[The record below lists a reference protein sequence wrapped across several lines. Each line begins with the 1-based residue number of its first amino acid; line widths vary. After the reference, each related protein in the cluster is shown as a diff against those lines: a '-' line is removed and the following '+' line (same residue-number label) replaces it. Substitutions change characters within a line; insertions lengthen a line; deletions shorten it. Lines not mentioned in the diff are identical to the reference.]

1 MPGDAVLAGD
11 ELTVRHTHR
20 IGLWPSNRLILHSAD
35 RGWRDVY
42 VALATVNTWSGKLA
56 ATGHPCLA
64 YCLHRPAQL
73 TRSVGSTIVRQT
85 AVVRPRQFFV
95 IPANEASEWHRHGT
109 SDMLMMYL
117 RQDMLDGIARDLGSR
132 SDRPIGIDLGLG
144 VTDPLLEQLAMALL
158 DTLRRPEDRGSP
170 RYVESVVHAMAAHLL
185 RRYTPL
191 QPAGAAHNEPQTVHR
206 LARVLELIEAH
217 IGDETG
223 LDKLAH
229 EAGMSLSSLTRT
241 FSKAYGTTV
250 HQHILQR
257 RVERAK
263 SLLGATDEAIADIAY
278 RTGFSSQS
286 HLATTFKKLTGVTP
300 GAYRHRCGSTERCRD
315 S

>member
-1 MPGDAVLAGD
+1 MPEVTPVVCG
-11 ELTVRHTHR
+11 ELTVQQTHR
-20 IGLWPSNRLILHSAD
+20 IGLWPRNHLILHSAN

-64 YCLHRPAQL
+64 YCLHRPAHL
-73 TRSVGSTIVRQT
+73 SRSLGDAVEA
-85 AVVRPRQFFV
+85 AVVSPRQFFV

-117 RQDMLDGIARDLGSR
+117 RQDMLDGVARDLGSR
-132 SDRPIGIDLGLG
+132 SARPVGLDLGLG
-144 VTDPLLEQLAMALL
+144 VSDPLLEQLALALL

-170 RYVESVVHAMAAHLL
+170 LYVDGVVHAMAAHLL
-185 RRYTPL
+185 RHYSTLKPASATPD
-191 QPAGAAHNEPQTVHR
+191 QPQTVHR
-206 LARVLELIEAH
+206 LARALELLETH
-217 IGDETG
+217 IGDDTG
-223 LDKLAH
+223 LVELAH
-229 EAGMSLSSLTRT
+229 EAGMSPSSFTRA

-250 HQHILQR
+250 HQHVLKR

-263 SLLGATDEAIADIAY
+263 SLLSATDETIADIAY

-300 GAYRHRCGSTERCRD
+300 GAYRHRRA
-315 S
+315 

>member
-1 MPGDAVLAGD
+1 MPENTPVIGG
-11 ELTVRHTHR
+11 ELTVQNTHR
-20 IGLWPSNRLILHSAD
+20 IGLWPRNHLILHSAN

-64 YCLHRPAQL
+64 YCLHRPAHL
-73 TRSVGSTIVRQT
+73 SRSLGGAVIREA
-85 AVVRPRQFFV
+85 AVVRPRQFFI

-117 RQDMLDGIARDLGSR
+117 RQDMLDGIAHDLGSR

-144 VTDPLLEQLAMALL
+144 VSDPLLEQLALALL
-158 DTLRRPEDRGSP
+158 DTLRGPQDHGSP
-170 RYVESVVHAMAAHLL
+170 RYVDGVVHAMAAHLL
-185 RRYTPL
+185 RRYSKLKPVSS
-191 QPAGAAHNEPQTVHR
+191 AADEPQRAYR
-206 LARVLELIEAH
+206 LGRVLELIENS
-217 IGDETG
+217 IGDDISLVT
-223 LDKLAH
+223 LAE
-229 EAGMSLSSLTRT
+229 EAGMSPSSFTRA

-300 GAYRHRCGSTERCRD
+300 GAYRHHCA
-315 S
+315 